1 MQGASTTSA
10 SLAAAHHFHQ
20 LLIAHPGARLVSS
33 QEWSRAVLHHRP
45 VPTFPADPRFP
56 VSIPGGPTTVGRYT
70 KGVNQI
76 NCIVCSEHDDGRTV
90 WLTHHHCCCCRCG
103 EGRVLGRSRLACED
117 EDECAWRPC
126 LSGGSCF
133 NTQPGDTQ
141 CAVSH
146 SSV

>member
-1 MQGASTTSA
+1 MCRYRLLSTVRYGDKQAPSRA
-10 SLAAAHHFHQ
+10 CRKAALLHLPAPMCPAHHHY
-20 LLIAHPGARLVSS
+20 L
-33 QEWSRAVLHHRP
+33 
-45 VPTFPADPRFP
+45 

-146 SSV
+146 SGI